1 MNNLINIDTK
11 FDGEDF
17 KNKFLR
23 YLDVESQCT
32 VKTYY
37 NGISDFLNFTNNKN
51 IKMPNRE
58 DVVDWKNDLKDRT
71 SPSTANT
78 WLVGVKRFF
87 KFLSVYG
94 LYPNVS
100 DDVKGFKLSKLPKK
114 NVLTEQQIKD
124 IYSSLTNNKRD
135 KALFGLL
142 ITTGLR
148 GVEVANAKIEDIM
161 LTNNKYC
168 LFIKCKGHSE
178 KDEFV
183 KLPQNVLN
191 DIIDYIGERK
201 SGYIFI
207 SSSNHNKGE
216 GMTTKSIRYII
227 KNIFR
232 QNGIVDDSI
241 SLHSTRRSFSCLAYN
256 NGASIFDIQQVLHHA
271 SIQTTTRYLQ
281 MVDRFNNKT
290 EEKIGEILSEIC

>member
-1 MNNLINIDTK
+1 MNDLININTN
-11 FDGEDF
+11 FDGEEF
-17 KNKFLR
+17 KRKFFE
-23 YLDVESQCT
+23 YLDVGSDCT
-32 VKTYY
+32 IKTYY
-37 NGISDFLNFTNNKN
+37 NGITDFLGYINNKS
-51 IKMPNRE
+51 IKMPNRQTI
-58 DVVDWKNDLKDRT
+58 VDWKNDLKERT
-71 SPSTANT
+71 SPSTTNT

-114 NVLTEQQIKD
+114 NVLTKQQVQE
-124 IYSSLTNNKRD
+124 IYSTLTNNKRD

-148 GVEVANAKIEDIM
+148 GIEVANAKIEDLV
-161 LTNNKYC
+161 LTNNKHC

-183 KLPQNVLN
+183 KIPENVFEDLKN
-191 DIIDYIGERK
+191 YIGDRK
-201 SGYIFI
+201 EGYIFI
-207 SSSNHNKGE
+207 SESNHNKGK

-227 KNIFR
+227 KSIF
-232 QNGIVDDSI
+232 QANGIDDETI
-241 SLHSTRRSFSCLAYN
+241 SLHSTRRTFSCIAYET
-256 NGASIFDIQQVLHHA
+256 GASIFDIQQVLHHA

-281 MVDRFNNKT
+281 MVDRFNNRT
-290 EEKIGEILSEIC
+290 EEKVGAILC